1 MVVTVL
7 IDLLEKGAA
16 LFVVREKAKYI
27 IRINH
32 HKTEENR
39 VSLFLTDQTSTKF
52 SANAD
57 QERRTALPAEKRPRS
72 NRN

>member
-32 HKTEENR
+32 HKTEEKP
-39 VSLFLTDQTSTKF
+39 SQ
-52 SANAD
+52 
-57 QERRTALPAEKRPRS
+57 PIPH
-72 NRN
+72 